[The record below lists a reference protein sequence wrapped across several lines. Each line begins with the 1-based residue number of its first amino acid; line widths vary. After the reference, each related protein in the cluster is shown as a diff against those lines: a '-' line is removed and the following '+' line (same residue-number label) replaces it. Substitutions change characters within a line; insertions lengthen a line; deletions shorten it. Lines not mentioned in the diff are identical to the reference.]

1 MIGLPGSGKSYVA
14 DTIRI
19 GREYDF
25 NGWICST
32 DGVIDNIAEEYGLTY
47 NDCFK
52 DLIDFATKQYNR
64 DVAMG
69 VAEGCDIIL
78 DQTNLTAKSR
88 ARKLAAIPKSYKKVA
103 VVVPTQI
110 TDPARWQKQ
119 LNRPGKTIP
128 VDVINEMVTNFQY
141 PTFAEGFDEIWT
153 ETTDSYGNL
162 FLNKKT
168 S

>member
-14 DTIRI
+14 ETIRI
-19 GREYDF
+19 SRKYDF
-25 NGWICST
+25 NGSICST
-32 DGVIDNIAEEYGLTY
+32 DDVIENIATDYGLTY

-52 DLIDFATKQYNR
+52 DLIDFAVRQYNR
-64 DVAMG
+64 DVAMC

-88 ARKLAAIPKSYKKVA
+88 ARKLAAIPKSYKKIA

-110 TDPARWQKQ
+110 ADPARWQKQ

-128 VDVINEMVTNFQY
+128 VDVLNEMVKNFQY
-141 PTFAEGFDEIWT
+141 PSFEEGFDEIWT
-153 ETTDSYGNL
+153 ETTDSDGNL